1 MGHAFEHK
9 LTTYRTEVLG
19 EEAREIHSRMIV
31 VRPDIGGFSKVT
43 RR

>member
-19 EEAREIHSRMIV
+19 EEAREIHLIMIV
-31 VRPDIGGFSKVT
+31 LRHDIGGFSKVAA
-43 RR
+43 R